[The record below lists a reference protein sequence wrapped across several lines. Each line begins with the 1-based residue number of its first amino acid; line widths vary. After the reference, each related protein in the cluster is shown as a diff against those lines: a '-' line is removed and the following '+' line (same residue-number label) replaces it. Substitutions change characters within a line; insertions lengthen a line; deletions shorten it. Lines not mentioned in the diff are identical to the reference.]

1 MSGYALSPEPGTIR
15 LEHVLSSPVEQ
26 VWAYLTQDD
35 KRGSWLARGIMELE
49 RGGLVALTWRH
60 EELSPHEEVPR
71 RYQAESGHY
80 QEGHVT
86 RLEAPRLLGFSWGQ
100 DGEVVFALAPEGNG
114 TRLTLTHR
122 RIEGRP
128 EMVRLASSWHVHL
141 QLLDDV
147 LAGRERRPFWR
158 NVQLASV
165 EHEQLLGTPPLT
177 IRLVRRFEATPE
189 QVFDAW
195 LDPANAPLWMFAHQS
210 GEMVRAQVD
219 PRVNGHFTFTDRI
232 DGVEIEHAGTYVE
245 IERPERLVFHFGIPT
260 FSPELDGVQIDIV
273 ETDGGC
279 VLYLTHDMKPIWAE
293 FFDRA
298 EAGWVRILG
307 RMAASL
313 DA

>member
-15 LEHVLSSPVEQ
+15 LEHVLAAPVEQ

-35 KRGSWLARGIMELE
+35 KRGSWLARGILELE

-60 EELSPHEEVPR
+60 EELSPREEIPR
-71 RYQAESGHY
+71 RYQAMSGQY
-80 QEGHVT
+80 REGRIT
-86 RLEAPRLLGFSWGQ
+86 RLESQRLLGFSWGQ
-100 DGEVVFALAPEGNG
+100 DGEVVFALAMEGSG

-122 RIEGRP
+122 RVEGRP

-141 QLLDDV
+141 NLLDDV
-147 LAGRERRPFWR
+147 LSGRTRRPFWANLQR
-158 NVQLASV
+158 VST
-165 EHEQLLGTPPLT
+165 EHEHLLGTPPLT
-177 IRLVRRFEATPE
+177 IRLVRRFDATPE

-210 GEMVRAQVD
+210 GEMVQAQID
-219 PRVNGHFTFTDRI
+219 ARVNGHFAFTDRI
-232 DGVEIEHAGTYVE
+232 DGIEIEHAGIYVE
-245 IERPERLVFHFGIPT
+245 IERPERLVFHFGIPSY
-260 FSPELDGVQIDIV
+260 SPELDGVQIDIV
-273 ETDGGC
+273 ETEGGC
-279 VLYLTHDMKPIWAE
+279 VLHLTHDMKPIWAE

>member
-15 LEHVLSSPVEQ
+15 LEHVLASPVDEG
-26 VWAYLTQDD
+26 WAYLTQDD
-35 KRGSWLARGIMELE
+35 KRGSWLARGILELE

-60 EELSPHEEVPR
+60 EELSPTEETPR
-71 RYQAESGHY
+71 RYQSMSGHY

-86 RLEAPRLLGFSWGQ
+86 RLEAPHVLGFSWGQ
-100 DGEVVFALAPEGNG
+100 DGEVVFNLASEDGG
-114 TRLTLTHR
+114 TRLVLTHR

-147 LAGRERRPFWR
+147 LAGRARRPFWI
-158 NVQLASV
+158 NVQRSSA

-177 IRLVRRFEATPE
+177 IRLVRRFEATAE

-210 GEMVRAQVD
+210 GEMVLAQID

-232 DGVEIEHAGTYVE
+232 DGIEIEHAGVYVE

-260 FSPELDGVQIDIV
+260 YSSELDGVQIDII
-273 ETDGGC
+273 ETDDGC
-279 VLYLTHDMKPIWAE
+279 ILHLTHDMRPIWAE

>member
-15 LEHVLSSPVEQ
+15 LEHVFARPVEE

-49 RGGLVALTWRH
+49 RGGLIALTWRH
-60 EELSPHEEVPR
+60 EELSPTEETPR
-71 RYQAESGHY
+71 RYQSMSGHY
-80 QEGHVT
+80 REGRIT
-86 RLEAPRLLGFSWGQ
+86 KLEPQRLLGFSWGE
-100 DGEVVFALAPEGNG
+100 DGEVVFALEPEGSG
-114 TRLTLTHR
+114 THLTLTHR

-147 LAGRERRPFWR
+147 LAGRQRRPFWQ
-158 NVQLASV
+158 NVQLASI
-165 EHEQLLGTPPLT
+165 EHEHLLGTPPLT

-210 GEMVRAQVD
+210 GEMVQAQID
-219 PRVNGHFTFTDRI
+219 PRVNGQFTFTDRI
-232 DGVEIEHAGTYVE
+232 DGVEIEHAGVYVE

-260 FSPELDGVQIDIV
+260 YSPELDGVQIDIV
-273 ETDGGC
+273 ETNEGC